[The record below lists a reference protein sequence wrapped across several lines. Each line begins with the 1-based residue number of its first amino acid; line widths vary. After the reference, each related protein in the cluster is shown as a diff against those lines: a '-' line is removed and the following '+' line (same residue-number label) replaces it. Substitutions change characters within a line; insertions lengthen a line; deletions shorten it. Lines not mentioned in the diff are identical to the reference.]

1 MSKKA
6 NKTVIG
12 AFVVGA
18 IVLLIAGVLIFG
30 TGKFMQKTNSY
41 VLYFQGSVKGLN
53 IGSPVVFRGVK
64 IGSVTDIALR
74 YDPVDLSFNIP
85 VIIEIDPGKYTLVS
99 SIRDRDRE
107 KKFKELLERGLRAQL
122 VLQSMVT
129 GQLMVDLDIYPD
141 EPLILTGIKSDY
153 PELPTIPS
161 DMEKLSRTLE
171 NIDLEEIFQNIS
183 SAVEGLE
190 KLLDSP
196 ALIGSIEA
204 AAKAL
209 REIQML
215 AKNIDSQIKPLISN
229 LMSTSDS
236 ARRALDQAEKTLT
249 LKEGVPGEL
258 ASDIKETLTSA
269 NSALKQVEHTL
280 SSVRS
285 VVAED
290 SNTVYELN
298 NTLTDLS
305 AAARSIRFLADYL
318 ERHPEAL
325 IRGKGSSKGE

>member
-18 IVLLIAGVLIFG
+18 IALLIAGVLIFG
-30 TGKFMQKTNSY
+30 TGKFMRKTNSY
-41 VLYFQGSVKGLN
+41 VLYFQGSIKGLN
-53 IGSPVVFRGVK
+53 VGSPVVFRGVK
-64 IGSVTDIALR
+64 IGSVTDIMLR
-74 YDPVDLSFNIP
+74 YDPADLSFNIP
-85 VIIEIDPGKYTLVS
+85 VIIEIDPGKYTS
-99 SIRDRDRE
+99 ISTIRDRDRG
-107 KKFKELLERGLRAQL
+107 KKINELLEKGLRARL

-141 EPLILTGIKSDY
+141 EPLILTGIKNDY
-153 PELPTIPS
+153 PEVPTIPS

-171 NIDLEEIFQNIS
+171 NIDFEEIFKNIS

-190 KLLDSP
+190 KFLDSP

-204 AAKAL
+204 AEKAL
-209 REIQML
+209 KEIQKI
-215 AKNIDSQIKPLISN
+215 AKNIDNQIKPLVSN
-229 LMSTSDS
+229 IMSTSDAARS
-236 ARRALDQAEKTLT
+236 AFDQAEKTLA
-249 LKEGVPGEL
+249 LEEGVPGEL

-269 NSALKQVEHTL
+269 SNAMKQAEHTL
-280 SSVRS
+280 SSVQG

-290 SNTVYELN
+290 SNTVNELN
-298 NTLTDLS
+298 KALTELS
-305 AAARSIRFLADYL
+305 AATRSIRFLADYL

>member
-18 IVLLIAGVLIFG
+18 IALLVAGVLIFG
-30 TGKFMQKTNSY
+30 TGKFMQKTYSY

-171 NIDLEEIFQNIS
+171 NIDFEGIFKNIS

-190 KLLDSP
+190 KFLDSP
-196 ALIGSIEA
+196 AFIGSIEA
-204 AAKAL
+204 AEKAL
-209 REIQML
+209 KEIQKL
-215 AKNIDSQIKPLISN
+215 AKDIDSQIKPLVSN
-229 LMSTSDS
+229 LMSTSDAARS
-236 ARRALDQAEKTLT
+236 ALAQAEKTLA
-249 LKEGVPGEL
+249 LEEGVPGEL
-258 ASDIKETLTSA
+258 ASDVKETLTSA

-280 SSVRS
+280 SSVRG

-298 NTLTDLS
+298 NTLTELS
-305 AAARSIRFLADYL
+305 AAARSIRFLADYI